1 MDGEKVGYGV
11 DKTVKDAAHLACLN
25 LFKNLL
31 PPGTTWNGAVK
42 IIRENK
48 DPLHV

>member
-11 DKTVKDAAHLACLN
+11 EKTIKDAANLACLN